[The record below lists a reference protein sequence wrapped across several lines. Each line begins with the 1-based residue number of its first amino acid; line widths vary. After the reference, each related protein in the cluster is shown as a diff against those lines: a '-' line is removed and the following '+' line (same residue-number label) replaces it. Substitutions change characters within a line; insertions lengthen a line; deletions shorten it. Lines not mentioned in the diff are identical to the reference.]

1 MENNKEQS
9 LILKVFPKII
19 IEKNKEII
27 SLKESFKYKRI
38 LSILDTLI
46 ECGFNEDIELFNK
59 LKEIYEKQFK
69 IYEEGLDW
77 CDNPWEIYNF
87 NKLEDR
93 YKFKIEIIDF
103 IIENYSFLDVYI
115 NKNIEYDVI
124 NNLFIEK

>member
-1 MENNKEQS
+1 M
-9 LILKVFPKII
+9 
-19 IEKNKEII
+19 EKNKEII
-27 SLKESFKYKRI
+27 SLKESFKYKRV

-46 ECGFNEDIELFNK
+46 ECGFNEDIKLFNK
-59 LKEIYEKQFK
+59 LKEIYEKQFGF
-69 IYEEGLDW
+69 YEEGIDW

-103 IIENYSFLDVYI
+103 IIETYSFLDVYM
-115 NKNIEYDVI
+115 NKNIEYDAK

>member
-9 LILKVFPKII
+9 LILKVFPNII
-19 IEKNKEII
+19 DEKNKEII

-59 LKEIYEKQFK
+59 LKEIYEKQFRF
-69 IYEEGLDW
+69 YESSIDW
-77 CDNPWEIYNF
+77 YDNPWEIYNF

-103 IIENYSFLDVYI
+103 IIETYSFLDVYYD
-115 NKNIEYDVI
+115 KNIEYDAI
-124 NNLFIEK
+124 NNLFIKK

>member
-59 LKEIYEKQFK
+59 LKEIYEKQFRFYK
-69 IYEEGLDW
+69 SNIDW
-77 CDNPWEIYNF
+77 YDNPWEIYNF

-93 YKFKIEIIDF
+93 YKFKVEIIDF
-103 IIENYSFLDVYI
+103 IIETYSFLDVYYD
-115 NKNIEYDVI
+115 KNIEYDAI